1 MKNRNSAG
9 ANRRPAGRRR
19 QRHQSHKRSVMMI
32 SVVLL
37 LLCGVL
43 TVNSV
48 TLQAKN
54 DSYKE
59 QEKELAEQID
69 DEKARTK
76 EIEAMQDYI
85 QSDEYT
91 EKIAKE
97 KIGLVKENEI
107 IFKEAD

>member
-1 MKNRNSAG
+1 MSRKKVSGRMIAKR
-9 ANRRPAGRRR
+9 NRRYNKIAMIGITLIVCMMLVLLYVEG
-19 QRHQSHKRSVMMI
+19 RSVQQRI
-32 SVVLL
+32 SAN
-37 LLCGVL
+37 
-43 TVNSV
+43 T
-48 TLQAKN
+48 QK
-54 DSYKE
+54 
-59 QEKELAEQID
+59 QQELAEQID

>member
-1 MKNRNSAG
+1 MSRKKVSGRMIAKR
-9 ANRRPAGRRR
+9 NRRYNKIAMIGITLVVCMMLVLLYVEG
-19 QRHQSHKRSVMMI
+19 RSVQQRI
-32 SVVLL
+32 SAN
-37 LLCGVL
+37 
-43 TVNSV
+43 T
-48 TLQAKN
+48 QK
-54 DSYKE
+54 
-59 QEKELAEQID
+59 QQ
-69 DEKARTK
+69 ARTK